1 VIPGVQG
8 SEADKAR
15 ALVERLAALPTELAL
30 PTRLR
35 EVGIAATDI
44 VALAED
50 AMRQTRLLVNN
61 PREIAL
67 EDAKAIYE
75 EVL

>member
-1 VIPGVQG
+1 M
-8 SEADKAR
+8 
-15 ALVERLAALPTELAL
+15 AALPTELSL

-35 EVGIAATDI
+35 DVGIGSADI
-44 VALAED
+44 EPLAHD

-61 PREIAL
+61 PRDITL
-67 EDAKAIYE
+67 GDAKAIYE